1 MHNKINHMCLAIPG
15 KVIEI
20 TGETATIDYGGITK
34 EAKIALIT
42 PKLGDFVIVH
52 AGFAIEI
59 LDKKK
64 AQEINKLL
72 KNSNPATHQ

>member
-1 MHNKINHMCLAIPG
+1 MCLAIPG

-20 TGETATIDYGGITK
+20 SGETATIDYGGVTK
-34 EAKIALIT
+34 EAKINLVT

-64 AQEINKLL
+64 ADETKEFLENIND
-72 KNSNPATHQ
+72 NR

>member
-1 MHNKINHMCLAIPG
+1 MCLAIPG

-20 TGETATIDYGGITK
+20 NSETAIIDYGGITK
-34 EAKIALIT
+34 EAKITLVT

-64 AQEINKLL
+64 AEETNKLL